1 MSPESWEILAHLQKQ
16 HFRGEKS
23 RSRAIEHFIRF
34 MQDNLE
40 EE

>member
-1 MSPESWEILAHLQKQ
+1 MSPESWEILAHLQKH